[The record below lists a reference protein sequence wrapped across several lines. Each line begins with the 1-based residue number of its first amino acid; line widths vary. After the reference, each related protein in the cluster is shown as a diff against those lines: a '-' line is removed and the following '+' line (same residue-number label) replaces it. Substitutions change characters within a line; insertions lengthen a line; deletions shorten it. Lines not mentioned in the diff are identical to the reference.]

1 VWEGISVLEGQ
12 GVHRGLE
19 RPAALRF
26 PGSIAAH
33 TKLYDDKAVTSGATR
48 EGNGENQGKYLKGI
62 KELSF
67 KEVIRPAA
75 QLKCLYTNA
84 CSLGN
89 KQDELETT
97 VLLENH
103 DIIVITEIWWNDP
116 HECGY

>member
-1 VWEGISVLEGQ
+1 MWEGISVLEGQ

-67 KEVIRPAA
+67 KEVTRPAA

-89 KQDELETT
+89 KQEELEAT
-97 VLLENH
+97 VL
-103 DIIVITEIWWNDP
+103 P
-116 HECGY
+116 